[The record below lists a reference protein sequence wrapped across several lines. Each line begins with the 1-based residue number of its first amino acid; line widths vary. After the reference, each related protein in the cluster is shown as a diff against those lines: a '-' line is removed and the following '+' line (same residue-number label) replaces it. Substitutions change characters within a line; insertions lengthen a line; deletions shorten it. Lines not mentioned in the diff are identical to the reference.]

1 MQVISLPCKATNSIN
16 DLTVLN
22 TIRRRGPIS
31 RIDIARLTNL
41 TPPTVINIAN
51 KLLDAGLILE
61 YMIGESS
68 GGRRPLLLK
77 TNPGFAEVIVVLIRS
92 KNIEVY
98 RTDADGEVIKKK
110 SHSIEK
116 LTTDDIINWMTASL
130 KTCIEEAEAPV
141 AAISIVVR
149 GPVNSV
155 AGISVYAP
163 SIGWRNVP
171 LKSIVEEKF
180 RIPVFV
186 ENDVKAMT
194 RGEYYYNFI
203 KETDNVVLVKVG
215 HGIGAGIIIAGE
227 LYRGLTNG
235 AGEIGH
241 TIIDVTGP
249 VCSCGNYGCLE
260 ALASEAALI
269 SSVVRAIKEGQKS
282 MISEMVQGELENVTA
297 DDIYQAAAEQDD
309 LAIFMLRQVARY
321 LGIGIA
327 NIFNTFN
334 PEIVVIGGG
343 LAQAQEFIEETIRST
358 VEERA
363 MGNSYRAAEIRFTTS
378 KEGTIKGAV
387 DMALTEVL

>member
-1 MQVISLPCKATNSIN
+1 MISLPCKATNSIN

-98 RTDADGEVIKKK
+98 RTDADGEVIKKRT
-110 SHSIEK
+110 HSIEK
-116 LTTDDIINWMTASL
+116 LTADDIINWMTASL
-130 KTCIEEAEAPV
+130 KACIEEAEAPV

-171 LKSIVEEKF
+171 LKSTVEEKF

-194 RGEYYYNFI
+194 RGEYYYHFI

>member
-1 MQVISLPCKATNSIN
+1 MISLPCKATNSIN